1 MTIPTAVTTAF
12 IVVEYLIKILAIGF
26 VPENRRP
33 SSGQAWLLAI
43 LFLPMIGL
51 PLFLLIGSPYVR
63 GRRHQLQQRANR
75 AIAEY
80 TADHPVVP
88 ETHRLNATADGVL
101 KLNREL
107 TSMPCVLGV
116 NEGLHPDSV
125 AGIKAIAAAIDR
137 AERYVHLEMYILA
150 LDPTTMPLFDA
161 MAAAV
166 KRGVKV
172 RVMYDHLG
180 SRSYPGRK
188 EMDQRLTADGIEW
201 HLMMPIDLR
210 HRRWRRPD
218 LRNHRKLVVIDG
230 IRGFMGSQNM
240 IDPSYLSPKN
250 VKIGRAWIDL
260 NIEITGEIVRSLDVV
275 FATDW
280 FAETGELLVHPRT
293 GVVVGEIGTATVV
306 GDEMAPDSPAELQPA
321 AGGTAFQLVPSGP
334 GFPTEPNLRMFASL
348 FYLAQRSVSIVSP
361 YFIPDESLFNAITTA
376 SYRGVRVELY
386 VSEKADQFMVH
397 HAQRSY
403 YQQLLEAGV
412 RIFRYPA
419 PAVLHTKMVTVD
431 GQVGVIGSSNM
442 DMRSFAL
449 DYEIMLLGLGEEV
462 AASLNEVV
470 ADYRAHS
477 TELTLEEWKRRPL
490 RQRYLDNAMRLT
502 SALQ

>member
-1 MTIPTAVTTAF
+1 MTTPTAVTTAF
-12 IVVEYLIKILAIGF
+12 IVVDYLIKIIAIGF

-43 LFLPMIGL
+43 LFVPIIGL

-63 GRRHQLQQRANR
+63 GRRHKLQQEANR

-80 TADHPVVP
+80 TAHHPVVP
-88 ETHRLNATADGVL
+88 ETHRMNATAGGVL
-101 KLNREL
+101 TLNRNL

-125 AGIKAIAAAIDR
+125 AGIKAIAAAIDQ

-150 LDPTTMPLFDA
+150 MDQTTAPLFDA
-161 MAAAV
+161 MTAAV

-172 RVMYDHLG
+172 RVLYDHLG
-180 SRSYPGRK
+180 SRKYPGRK
-188 EMDQRLTADGIEW
+188 EMDRRLTADGIDW
-201 HLMMPIDLR
+201 HLMMPIDLL

-250 VKIGRAWIDL
+250 VKIGRAWVDL
-260 NIEITGEIVRSLDVV
+260 NIEITGEIVESLDVV

-280 FAETGELLVHPRT
+280 FAETGERLVQAKT
-293 GVVVGEIGTATVV
+293 GTIGGEIAT
-306 GDEMAPDSPAELQPA
+306 DAHPEHYQS
-321 AGGTAFQLVPSGP
+321 AGGSTAFQLVPSGP
-334 GFPTEPNLRMFASL
+334 GFPTEPNLRMFTSL
-348 FYLAQRSVSIVSP
+348 IHLAQRTVSIVSP
-361 YFIPDESLFNAITTA
+361 YFVPDEALFSAITTA
-376 SYRGVRVELY
+376 SYRGVQLELY

-412 RIFRYPA
+412 RIYRYPA

-431 GQVGVIGSSNM
+431 DQVGVIGSSNM

-462 AASLNEVV
+462 AASLNEVI
-470 ADYRAHS
+470 ADYRAKS
-477 TELTLEEWKRRPL
+477 TELTLEQWKRRSL
-490 RQRYLDNAMRLT
+490 VQRYLDNAMRLT